1 MTDNSAQSIKS
12 TPIDDTHAGEEHL
25 LLEIR
30 FLAKPDRLKL
40 IRPVVLAA
48 ARMCGFDE
56 QAGHDIVLATD
67 EACQNVIIH
76 GYQGQPDKQIT
87 LTAYHLAG
95 GIQIRLRD
103 TAPTADP
110 STIHPRNLDDIRP
123 GGLGTHFMQAA
134 MDDVVY
140 LPPPGGV
147 GNLLRLTKRLARQP

>member
-1 MTDNSAQSIKS
+1 MTGNSARSQLPS
-12 TPIDDTHAGEEHL
+12 TDGNAAAEQL

-30 FLAKPDRLKL
+30 FFAKPDRLKL

-56 QAGHDIVLATD
+56 QGGQDIVLATD

-76 GYQGQPDKQIT
+76 GYRGQPDKQIT
-87 LTAYHLAG
+87 LTAYDIAD

-103 TAPTADP
+103 TAPAADP
-110 STIHPRNLDDIRP
+110 AHIHPRDLDDIRP

-140 LPPPGGV
+140 LPAPGGV
-147 GNLLRLTKRLARQP
+147 GNLLRLTKHLPRQP